1 MRKSLAAPGREFG
14 SNLVYDY
21 IVHKYYHTENPR
33 EILASN
39 IICNHILY
47 SYIPSIIA
55 APKILDPVLG
65 LCVCFIDIRGKGF
78 SQSTTL
84 FEKELS
90 KLILDIRRQPTQL
103 IGWLPLVKLSG
114 DNEKNH
120 QDALN
125 VTPT

>member
-1 MRKSLAAPGREFG
+1 
-14 SNLVYDY
+14 
-21 IVHKYYHTENPR
+21 
-33 EILASN
+33 
-39 IICNHILY
+39 
-47 SYIPSIIA
+47 
-55 APKILDPVLG
+55 
-65 LCVCFIDIRGKGF
+65 VCFIDIRGKGF